1 MHHKIVTVYPYS
13 LPVIVPSAFNPSPIF
28 SFIHSNNADE
38 KFTFTAKVQISPWT
52 AQIFDIVW
60 GEGGSKNPSN
70 RTTCVGV
77 IRVEECIVKFSCFLP
92 SLVSVQGIMT
102 CIEVILGENIPC

>member
-1 MHHKIVTVYPYS
+1 MQMKSCVTIPTLLGKCRLVHEQLKYLILS
-13 LPVIVPSAFNPSPIF
+13 GR
-28 SFIHSNNADE
+28 
-38 KFTFTAKVQISPWT
+38 K
-52 AQIFDIVW
+52 
-60 GEGGSKNPSN
+60 GGSKNRSN

-102 CIEVILGENIPC
+102 CIKVIL